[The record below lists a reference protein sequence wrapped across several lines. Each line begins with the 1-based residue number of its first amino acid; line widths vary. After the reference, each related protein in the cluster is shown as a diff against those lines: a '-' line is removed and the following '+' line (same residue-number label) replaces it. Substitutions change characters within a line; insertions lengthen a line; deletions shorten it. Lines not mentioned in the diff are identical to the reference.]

1 MQSIHNSV
9 LPWPRIRTALS
20 FFCVAALL
28 LMSTGCSTLPLGA
41 GAAATTGAATA
52 NAGQY
57 QLKMESTFGGS
68 KMYTGNIDGPVT
80 IQTALERSGALK
92 KYRDMEINVFRKI
105 EGSYQPLKMTAS
117 FDARKRLVRPETDY
131 GLRAGDSVL
140 VQPKTQA
147 PFSDV
152 LGTLSR

>member
-1 MQSIHNSV
+1 
-9 LPWPRIRTALS
+9 
-20 FFCVAALL
+20 
-28 LMSTGCSTLPLGA
+28 
-41 GAAATTGAATA
+41 
-52 NAGQY
+52 
-57 QLKMESTFGGS
+57 
-68 KMYTGNIDGPVT
+68 MYTGNIDGPVT